1 MNKRETVRAVS
12 QTTGIEYEK
21 CIVILDSFE
30 TVLTQELEG
39 TGGVR
44 RFFDRTFLLMDYL
57 KNGQE
62 NNAKEAIMVEKVAW
76 FSGSGFDECKKVM
89 DAWIDILE
97 NKLEV
102 SPSAKIKFETAY
114 KLVDFFRNK

>member
-62 NNAKEAIMVEKVAW
+62 NNAKEAIMVEKVAR

-89 DAWIDILE
+89 DAWINILE